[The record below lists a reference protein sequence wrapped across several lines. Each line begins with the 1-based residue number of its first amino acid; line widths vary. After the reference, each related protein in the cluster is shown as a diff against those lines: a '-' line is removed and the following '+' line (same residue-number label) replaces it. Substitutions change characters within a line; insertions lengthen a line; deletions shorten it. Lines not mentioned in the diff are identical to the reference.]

1 MLASELLKRQHAFF
15 NAGCTKSIEYRKRA
29 LETLRMALHAHESKL
44 LDALKADLNKS
55 ETEGYMTELGL
66 VFGELAFAKKNLKK
80 WSKATRKRTSL
91 ILMPGKCMEYSEP
104 YGSVLI
110 IAPWNYPLLLC
121 LTPLIGALAA
131 GNCAVVK
138 PSELAPATSKAV
150 ADMIEEYFSPE
161 YIAVVQGD
169 KDCSTML
176 LNEPF
181 DFVFYT
187 GSEAV
192 GKIVMKAAAQHLTP
206 VCLELGGKSP
216 CIVDETAKLK
226 IAAKRIASGKVI
238 NAGQTCVAPD
248 YLFVHESVADEL
260 IEYII
265 QYIKEFVGESPL
277 TYSDYPSIINDR
289 HTKRLLNLLQSGKV
303 IYGGR
308 SEGRRI
314 EPTLVREVPMDSAI
328 MQEEIFGPILPIF
341 TYGNLDEVIT
351 YINAR
356 PKPLALYL
364 FTEDNAVEKR
374 ILRDISFGGGC
385 INDTLMHVA
394 SHHMNFGGVGN
405 SGMGGY
411 HGKYSFDLFSHKKS
425 ILKQPTWIDL
435 PMRYHPYKDSTL
447 SMLRK
452 ILK

>member
-1 MLASELLKRQHAFF
+1 
-15 NAGCTKSIEYRKRA
+15 
-29 LETLRMALHAHESKL
+29 
-44 LDALKADLNKS
+44 
-55 ETEGYMTELGL
+55 
-66 VFGELAFAKKNLKK
+66 
-80 WSKATRKRTSL
+80 
-91 ILMPGKCMEYSEP
+91 
-104 YGSVLI
+104 
-110 IAPWNYPLLLC
+110 
-121 LTPLIGALAA
+121 
-131 GNCAVVK
+131 
-138 PSELAPATSKAV
+138 
-150 ADMIEEYFSPE
+150 
-161 YIAVVQGD
+161 
-169 KDCSTML
+169 ML